1 MFVSS
6 LMAES
11 PKRIASLSPI
21 GRAFRKVFTSS
32 SASSVRRKAF
42 PESKVGFRFAT
53 ACKCRLRLLPTVGQD
68 DKRYRL
74 SPKSYVGARRFAAP
88 TISHQGQKAL
98 LLSDCLCQWRSYR
111 YLPYQGCQ
119 SATCRALTGL
129 PAHGSGCDLPSAIA
143 DAKSHP
149 EPSSQRMTDVR
160 PKPPVDSDP
169 HHTPGSLLWA

>member
-98 LLSDCLCQWRSYR
+98 LLSDCLCLWRKDPQIPSH
-111 YLPYQGCQ
+111 PHP

-129 PAHGSGCDLPSAIA
+129 PPIAFVSGFRICSRRR
-143 DAKSHP
+143 
-149 EPSSQRMTDVR
+149 ETR
-160 PKPPVDSDP
+160 PQ
-169 HHTPGSLLWA
+169 TP

>member
-1 MFVSS
+1 MSVGKGMFVSS

-42 PESKVGFRFAT
+42 PESKVGFCFAT
-53 ACKCRLRLLPTVGQD
+53 ACKCRLRFLPTVGLD

-98 LLSDCLCQWRSYR
+98 LLSDCLCLWRKDPQIPSH
-111 YLPYQGCQ
+111 PHP

-129 PAHGSGCDLPSAIA
+129 PPMAFVSGFRICSRRR
-143 DAKSHP
+143 
-149 EPSSQRMTDVR
+149 ETR
-160 PKPPVDSDP
+160 PQ
-169 HHTPGSLLWA
+169 TP